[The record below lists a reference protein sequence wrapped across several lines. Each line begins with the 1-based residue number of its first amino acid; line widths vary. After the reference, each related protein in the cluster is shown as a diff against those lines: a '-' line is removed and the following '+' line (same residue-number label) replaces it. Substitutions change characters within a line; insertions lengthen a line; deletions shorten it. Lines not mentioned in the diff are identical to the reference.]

1 MPSCSIRQV
10 YDAASKCWVTRCID
24 GISPNRKHIVCYDY
38 TAGKGAVMAPSDL
51 PVIVAAPGVGLF
63 TPPPGGWVQGLSDSL
78 PGMGGF
84 PAFGGLGGF
93 GGFGGGAVLV
103 HDAHTGEWVEDDDYG
118 PLAPLPV
125 VYTPM
130 PAGPVYVGPV
140 PTDSVTEVPGLP
152 SVPVGPATPVP
163 EPSALG
169 LFIVAAVAMVIIR
182 KRRA

>member
-1 MPSCSIRQV
+1 MPSCTIRQV

-24 GISPNRKHIVCYDY
+24 GVSPNRKHIVCYDHS
-38 TAGKGAVMAPSDL
+38 GGNGAVMAPTDL
-51 PVIVAAPGVGLF
+51 PVAVAAPGVGLF
-63 TPPPGGWVQGLSDSL
+63 TPPPGGWVEGLSDSL

-93 GGFGGGAVLV
+93 GSYVGGPVFV
-103 HDAHTGEWVEDDDYG
+103 HDAWTGEWVEDGAYSPG
-118 PLAPLPV
+118 PGLPVSYAPMPSSPLAPFPL
-125 VYTPM
+125 
-130 PAGPVYVGPV
+130 

-163 EPSALG
+163 EPSAFG
-169 LFIVAAVAMVIIR
+169 LFVIAAVAITLIR